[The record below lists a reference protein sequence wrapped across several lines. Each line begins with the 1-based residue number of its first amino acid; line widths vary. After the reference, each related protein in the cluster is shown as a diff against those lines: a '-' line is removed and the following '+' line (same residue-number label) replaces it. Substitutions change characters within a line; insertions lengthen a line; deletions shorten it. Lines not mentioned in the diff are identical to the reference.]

1 MSDSQICRLV
11 QEMSQTLTLWRNVS
25 VWKSPSKG
33 WWPGWFWSGC
43 FPIFWRA
50 RFPGQWRCFIECCRC
65 APLSWRGTRSSFQSR
80 QLKSATGIRGRLQ
93 MARLGLPC
101 LFLSIAR
108 SPSCVLA
115 RTRVCFLP
123 TVLDKFTWRPI
134 RATLVLYGGI
144 CRSNLMAT
152 PFRAIQN
159 GHGCIPCTLAA
170 GCFCRWPCWVLE
182 SCGSLEL
189 SRSQGEIS
197 SAVFGIRLFCTAKLG
212 VATTLES
219 LLW

>member
-1 MSDSQICRLV
+1 MQVSS
-11 QEMSQTLTLWRNVS
+11 RNVPDTYS
-25 VWKSPSKG
+25 LTQCVCLKISIKRLMIRVVLIWMFFHILKSSISWTVKMFHWMLLMRSTVLAG
-33 WWPGWFWSGC
+33 
-43 FPIFWRA
+43 
-50 RFPGQWRCFIECCRC
+50 IEE
-65 APLSWRGTRSSFQSR
+65 LFQSR

-134 RATLVLYGGI
+134 RATLVLYGGM

-170 GCFCRWPCWVLE
+170 GCFCRWFAGCWRAVAVLNWVARKE
-182 SCGSLEL
+182 RYQVLFSVLDFFVQPNLEL
-189 SRSQGEIS
+189 QQP
-197 SAVFGIRLFCTAKLG
+197 
-212 VATTLES
+212 
-219 LLW
+219 

>member
-80 QLKSATGIRGRLQ
+80 QLKSSTGIRGRLQ
-93 MARLGLPC
+93 MARLGLSC
-101 LFLSIAR
+101 LFLRIAR
-108 SPSCVLA
+108 SPSCVLV
-115 RTRVCFLP
+115 RTGVCFLP

-152 PFRAIQN
+152 PVVLFKMVMDVSHARLRQGVFADGLARCWRAVAVLN
-159 GHGCIPCTLAA
+159 
-170 GCFCRWPCWVLE
+170 WVGRKERYQVLF
-182 SCGSLEL
+182 SVLDFFVQPNLEL
-189 SRSQGEIS
+189 QQP
-197 SAVFGIRLFCTAKLG
+197 
-212 VATTLES
+212 
-219 LLW
+219 

>member
-1 MSDSQICRLV
+1 MQVSS
-11 QEMSQTLTLWRNVS
+11 RNVPDTYS
-25 VWKSPSKG
+25 LTQCVCLKISIKRLMTRVVLIWMLSHILKSSISWTVKMFHRMLLMRSTVLAG
-33 WWPGWFWSGC
+33 
-43 FPIFWRA
+43 
-50 RFPGQWRCFIECCRC
+50 IEE
-65 APLSWRGTRSSFQSR
+65 LFQSR

-123 TVLDKFTWRPI
+123 TVLDKCTWRPI

-152 PFRAIQN
+152 PVVLFKMVMDVSHARLRQGVFADGLAGSWRAV
-159 GHGCIPCTLAA
+159 A
-170 GCFCRWPCWVLE
+170 VLNCVGRKE
-182 SCGSLEL
+182 RYQVLFSVLDFFVQPNLEL
-189 SRSQGEIS
+189 QQP
-197 SAVFGIRLFCTAKLG
+197 
-212 VATTLES
+212 
-219 LLW
+219 

>member
-1 MSDSQICRLV
+1 MQVSS
-11 QEMSQTLTLWRNVS
+11 RNVPDTYS
-25 VWKSPSKG
+25 LTQCVCLKISIKRLMIRVVLICMFFHILKSSISWTVKMFHWMLLMRSTVLAG
-33 WWPGWFWSGC
+33 
-43 FPIFWRA
+43 
-50 RFPGQWRCFIECCRC
+50 IEE
-65 APLSWRGTRSSFQSR
+65 LFQSR

-152 PFRAIQN
+152 PV
-159 GHGCIPCTLAA
+159 
-170 GCFCRWPCWVLE
+170 VLFKMVMDV
-182 SCGSLEL
+182 SHARLRQGVFADGSLGAGEL
-189 SRSQGEIS
+189 WQSWTE
-197 SAVFGIRLFCTAKLG
+197 
-212 VATTLES
+212 
-219 LLW
+219 

>member
-123 TVLDKFTWRPI
+123 TVLDKCTWRPI

-152 PFRAIQN
+152 PVVLFKMVMDVSHARLRQGVFADGLARCWRAVAV
-159 GHGCIPCTLAA
+159 LD
-170 GCFCRWPCWVLE
+170 WVGRKERYQVLF
-182 SCGSLEL
+182 SVLDFFVQPNLEL
-189 SRSQGEIS
+189 QQP
-197 SAVFGIRLFCTAKLG
+197 
-212 VATTLES
+212 
-219 LLW
+219 

>member
-101 LFLSIAR
+101 LLLSIAR

-152 PFRAIQN
+152 PVVLFKMVMDVSHARLRQGVFADGLARCWRAVAV
-159 GHGCIPCTLAA
+159 LD
-170 GCFCRWPCWVLE
+170 WVGRKERYQVLF
-182 SCGSLEL
+182 SVLDFFVQPNLEL
-189 SRSQGEIS
+189 QQP
-197 SAVFGIRLFCTAKLG
+197 
-212 VATTLES
+212 
-219 LLW
+219 